1 MSQLSI
7 YKASAGSGK
16 TFRLTGEFLKLIFKY
31 DENYR
36 RILAVTF
43 TNKATAEMKNRILS
57 ELNIL
62 AKGEESAYADDL
74 KTEYDLSDSQLKF
87 KANKILSSL
96 LHDFS
101 RFSVSTI
108 DKFFQKI
115 IRSFTREIGIQ
126 PGYSI
131 ELNQNE
137 ILAKVI
143 DELLL
148 ELDDNKKLQDWL
160 SDFASDKIE
169 KGSKWDFK
177 DDIQKLANEIF
188 KEEFKAF
195 DKQLIVKM
203 SDKEFL
209 KTYIQKL
216 KKIISLFENNLISIA
231 NKALELIQQNGLAI
245 DDFKWGK
252 SSVPNYFNKII
263 QSNEFEP
270 KARTIKGTD
279 SLDEWF
285 TAKSTKKDA
294 IESLVTSS
302 LFELLTKAVDYY
314 NDNCIQYNSAK
325 EVLKYIHTLGILTDL
340 SRKLHEYCEE
350 QNIFL
355 ISDAAKLLQII
366 IDDNDSP
373 FIYEKTG
380 SIYKH
385 FMIDEFQDTSRTQW
399 HNFRPLIGNSLAQ
412 GSKNLVVGDVKQ
424 SIYRWR
430 NSDWK
435 ILSDEIQKEF
445 AQFSPDAETLN
456 TNWRSKKNI
465 IDFNNA
471 VFCYS
476 SLVIQQQFNNEFES
490 NQKSANIYE
499 SKISDA
505 YADVFQEIPT
515 KNGKDG
521 GYINHTFLHQNEFDS
536 WKNEVKNR
544 IPKVIENLQD
554 KGFQLKDIAILVR
567 SGKEGQDIANT
578 LIEHKTQA
586 SSTYKFDFISSDS
599 LFIANSSLVSF
610 MVSVLEYIQN
620 PKDEI
625 NLSFIAHE
633 YNQYLKDDKL
643 DSSAVHKLLRNHS
656 KYENDKCLSEL
667 FPKEFI
673 NSFEQIKQL
682 PIYELT
688 DQLIKLFKLNKI
700 ESELPYLKAFLD
712 IILDFSKRSA
722 SDVHSFLN
730 WWHEDGQKK
739 TLSISENQDAIRI
752 ITIHSSKGL
761 EFKNVIIPFC
771 NWEIDH
777 KPFQTNIMWCKTKTE
792 PFNSLDLIPIKYSKN
807 LINTVFKDDYQKE
820 KLHAYVDNLNLLYVA
835 FTRAKD
841 NLFTFSPVKEK
852 PNGIKTVGDLLY
864 FTYQNYKNF
873 ASGKELIEFTDYWK
887 SESNSF
893 EFGDLKQA
901 EENKKSS
908 NTEFEIKQFESFDI
922 KNKLRLKLH
931 DNSFFTGKENSPYE
945 KVNYGKVMHEIFE
958 NIKTEKDISQAIDK
972 LIFDGKLSQNDKPE
986 IKQKIEDILKN
997 NQIKNWFS
1005 DKWTVRNEAEIILT
1019 SGKTLRPDRVISNNE
1034 KSVIID
1040 YKFGEQEEP
1049 KHHKQVKSYI
1059 DLLKEMENK
1068 KVEGFIWYVDLDKI
1082 VAVGSMQSTV
1092 SI

>member
-31 DENYR
+31 NENYR

-43 TNKATAEMKNRILS
+43 TNKATAEMKNRILT
-57 ELNIL
+57 ELNVL
-62 AKGEESAYADDL
+62 AKGEKSDYAENL
-74 KTEYDLSDSQLKF
+74 KSEYNLTDSELKF
-87 KANKILSSL
+87 KANNILSTL

-148 ELDDNKKLQDWL
+148 ELDDNKELQEWL
-160 SDFASDKIE
+160 SDLASDKIE
-169 KGSKWDFK
+169 KGNKWDFK

-195 DKQLIVKM
+195 DKQLIDKM
-203 SDKEFL
+203 SDKDFL
-209 KTYIQKL
+209 KNYL
-216 KKIISLFENNLISIA
+216 KEIRKIISQFENALISIA
-231 NKALELIQQNGLAI
+231 NKALESIQQNGLAI
-245 DDFKWGK
+245 EDFKWGK
-252 SSVPNYFNKII
+252 SSVPNYFNKIVK
-263 QSNEFEP
+263 SNEFEP

-285 TAKSTKKDA
+285 TVKSPKKDV
-294 IESLVTSS
+294 IESLVSNS
-302 LFELLTKAVDYY
+302 LFELLIEAIDYY
-314 NDNCIQYNSAK
+314 NNNYIQYNSAK

-380 SIYKH
+380 NIYKH
-385 FMIDEFQDTSRTQW
+385 FMIDEFQDTSKTQW

-445 AQFSPDAETLN
+445 AQFSPEAETLN

-476 SLVIQQQFNNEFES
+476 SQIIQQHFNNEFES
-490 NQKSANIYE
+490 NQESTNTYE

-505 YADVFQEIPT
+505 YADVFQEIPEI
-515 KNGKDG
+515 NGKDG
-521 GYINHTFLHQNEFDS
+521 GYINHTFLHENEFDS
-536 WKNEVKNR
+536 WKDEVKTR
-544 IPKVIENLQD
+544 IPKIIEDLQD
-554 KGFQLKDIAILVR
+554 KGFKLKDIAILVR
-567 SGKEGQDIANT
+567 SGKEGQGIANT
-578 LIEHKTQA
+578 LIEYKHQA
-586 SSTYKFDFISSDS
+586 SSKYKFDFISNDS
-599 LFIANSSLVSF
+599 LFIANSSLVGF
-610 MVSVLEYIQN
+610 LVSVLEYIQN
-620 PKDEI
+620 PNDEI

-633 YNQYLKDDKL
+633 YHQYLKADKL
-643 DSSAVHKLLRNHS
+643 NNNTVHEILRNHS
-656 KYENDKCLSEL
+656 KDENEQWLSNL

-673 NSFEQIKQL
+673 SSFEQIKQL

-688 DQLIKLFKLNKI
+688 DQLIKLFKLNEI

-730 WWHEDGQKK
+730 WWNEDGQKK

-761 EFKNVIIPFC
+761 EFRNVIIPFC

-777 KPFQTNIMWCKTKTE
+777 KPFQTNIMWCKTDAE
-792 PFNSLDLIPIKYSKN
+792 PFSSLDLIPIKYSKG
-807 LINTVFKDDYQKE
+807 LTNTVFKDDYQKE

-835 FTRAKD
+835 FTRAKE

-852 PNGIKTVGDLLY
+852 PNGIKNVGDLLH

-873 ASGKELIEFTDYWK
+873 ASKKELIEFTDYWNAEK
-887 SESNSF
+887 NTFAYGS
-893 EFGDLKQA
+893 LKQA
-901 EENKKSS
+901 GENKKSLS
-908 NTEFEIKQFESFDI
+908 TEFEIKQFESFDI

-931 DNSFFTGKENSPYE
+931 DNSFFTGQENSPYE
-945 KVNYGKVMHEIFE
+945 KVNHGKVMHEIFE
-958 NIKTEKDISQAIDK
+958 NIETEKDISKAIDK
-972 LIFDGKLSQNDKPE
+972 LIFDGKLSPDEKSE
-986 IKQKIEDILKN
+986 IKQKIEGILKN
-997 NQIKNWFS
+997 EQIKDWFS

-1019 SGKTLRPDRVISNNE
+1019 NGKSLRPDRVISTNE

-1040 YKFGEQEEP
+1040 YKFGEQEELR
-1049 KHHKQVKSYI
+1049 HHKQVKSYI
-1059 DLLKEMENK
+1059 ELLKEMEDK
-1068 KVEGFIWYVDLDKI
+1068 EVEGFLWYVDLGITKK
-1082 VAVGSMQSTV
+1082 V
-1092 SI
+1092 S

>member
-1 MSQLSI
+1 MSQLTI

-62 AKGEESAYADDL
+62 AKGEESDYAENL
-74 KTEYDLSDSQLKF
+74 KSEYELTDSELKF
-87 KANKILSSL
+87 KANKTLSSL

-148 ELDDNKKLQDWL
+148 ELDDNKELQDWL
-160 SDFASDKIE
+160 SDLASDKIE

-177 DDIQKLANEIF
+177 DDIQKLASEIF

-195 DKQLIVKM
+195 DKQLIDKM
-203 SDKEFL
+203 SDKDFL
-209 KTYIQKL
+209 KNYLKEIRKIVIQFEDTITEYS
-216 KKIISLFENNLISIA
+216 KKAI
-231 NKALELIQQNGLAI
+231 ELIQISGLTFDDFSRKTSGPVGYFSKAI
-245 DDFKWGK
+245 DKK
-252 SSVPNYFNKII
+252 
-263 QSNEFEP
+263 EFEP
-270 KARTIKGTD
+270 GKLFIGATEDITKWYT
-279 SLDEWF
+279 
-285 TAKSTKKDA
+285 KSSPNIDR
-294 IESLVTSS
+294 IETLLHNG
-302 LFELLTKAVDYY
+302 LFEISKNIFDFYIENYLH
-314 NDNCIQYNSAK
+314 YNSAK

-355 ISDAAKLLQII
+355 ISDATKLLQII

-385 FMIDEFQDTSRTQW
+385 FMIDEFQDTSKTQW
-399 HNFRPLIGNSLAQ
+399 YNFKPLIGNSLAQ

-445 AQFSPDAETLN
+445 AQFSPKAETLN

-471 VFCYS
+471 VFCYGS
-476 SLVIQQQFNNEFES
+476 QIIQQQFNDEFE
-490 NQKSANIYE
+490 NINNTTNAYE

-505 YADVFQEIPT
+505 YADVFQKIPEN
-515 KNGKDG
+515 NGKDG
-521 GYINHTFLHQNEFDS
+521 GYVNHTFLNENEFDS
-536 WKNEVKNR
+536 WKDEVKTR
-544 IPKVIENLQD
+544 IPKVIEDLQD
-554 KGFQLKDIAILVR
+554 KGFLLKDIAILVR

-578 LIEHKTQA
+578 LIEHKQQA
-586 SSTYKFDFISSDS
+586 SNKYKFDFISNDS
-599 LFIANSSLVSF
+599 LFIATSSLVRF

-633 YNQYLKDDKL
+633 YHQYLKADKL
-643 DSSAVHKLLRNHS
+643 KNNAVHEILRNHS
-656 KYENDKCLSEL
+656 KDENDEWLSEL
-667 FPKEFI
+667 FPKDFI

-688 DQLIKLFKLNKI
+688 DQLIKLFKLNEI

-730 WWHEDGQKK
+730 WWNEDGQKK

-777 KPFQTNIMWCKTKTE
+777 KAFQTNIMWCKTDAE
-792 PFNSLDLIPIKYSKN
+792 PFSALDLIPIKYSKG
-807 LINTVFKDDYQKE
+807 LTNTLFKDDYQNE

-835 FTRAKD
+835 FTRAKE

-852 PNGIKTVGDLLY
+852 STGIKNVGDLLH
-864 FTYQNYKNF
+864 FTYLNYQNF
-873 ASGKELIEFTDYWK
+873 ASEKELIEFTDYWK
-887 SESNSF
+887 SETNSF
-893 EFGDLKQA
+893 EFGELKQA
-901 EENKKSS
+901 DETKKSS
-908 NTEFEIKQFESFDI
+908 NPEFEIKQFESFDI

-931 DNSFFTGKENSPYE
+931 DNSFFTGQENSPYE
-945 KVNYGKVMHEIFE
+945 KVNHGKVMHEIFE
-958 NIKTEKDISQAIDK
+958 NIKTEKDISRAIDK
-972 LIFDGKLSQNDKPE
+972 LIFDGKISPDEKSE
-986 IKQKIEDILKN
+986 IKQKIESIFEND
-997 NQIKNWFS
+997 QIKDWFS

-1019 SGKTLRPDRVISNNE
+1019 DGKSLRPDRVISTNE

-1059 DLLKEMENK
+1059 DLLKEMEEK
-1068 KVEGFIWYVDLDKI
+1068 EVEGYLWYVDLNIIRK
-1082 VAVGSMQSTV
+1082 VE
-1092 SI
+1092 

>member
-57 ELNIL
+57 ELDIL
-62 AKGEESAYADDL
+62 AKGEESDYADDL
-74 KTEYDLSDSQLKF
+74 KNEYKLSDSELKN
-87 KANKILSSL
+87 KTKKILSL
-96 LHDFS
+96 ILHDFS
-101 RFSVSTI
+101 KFSVSTI

-148 ELDDNKKLQDWL
+148 ELDDNKELQDWL
-160 SDFASDKIE
+160 SDLASDKIE
-169 KGSKWDFK
+169 KGNKWDFK
-177 DDIQKLANEIF
+177 DDIQKLASEIF

-195 DKQLIVKM
+195 DTKLIAKM
-203 SDKEFL
+203 SNKDFL
-209 KTYIQKL
+209 KNYIKKI
-216 KKIISLFENNLISIA
+216 KKIITQFENHLISIS
-231 NKALELIQQNGLAI
+231 KSALESIEQNGLVI
-245 DDFKWGK
+245 EDFKWGK
-252 SSVPNYFNKII
+252 SSVPNYFKKITL
-263 QSNEFEP
+263 SNEFEP
-270 KARTIKGTD
+270 KTRTIKGTD

-285 TAKSTKKDA
+285 TNKSPKKDI
-294 IESLVTSS
+294 IETLVTNS
-302 LFELLTKAVDYY
+302 LFEQLIEAVEYY
-314 NDNCIQYNSAK
+314 NENYIQYNSAK
-325 EVLKYIHTLGILTDL
+325 DVLKYIHTLGILTDL

-355 ISDAAKLLQII
+355 ISDSAKLLQII

-380 SIYKH
+380 SIYKN
-385 FMIDEFQDTSRTQW
+385 FMIDEFQDTSKTQW

-445 AQFSPDAETLN
+445 AQFSPEAETLN

-476 SLVIQQQFNNEFES
+476 SQIIQQNFNNEFEVTE
-490 NQKSANIYE
+490 E
-499 SKISDA
+499 STNPYLTKISDA
-505 YADVFQEIPT
+505 YADIFQEIPSS
-515 KNGKDG
+515 NGKDG
-521 GYINHTFLHQNEFDS
+521 GYVNHTFLNENEYDS
-536 WKNEVKNR
+536 WKDEVKIR
-544 IPKVIENLQD
+544 IPKIIETLQD
-554 KGFQLKDIAILVR
+554 KNFQLKDIAILVR

-578 LIEHKTQA
+578 LIEHKQQT
-586 SSTYKFDFISSDS
+586 SSKYKFDFISNDS
-599 LFIANSSLVSF
+599 LFLANSSLVRF
-610 MVSVLEYIQN
+610 IVSVLEYIQN
-620 PKDEI
+620 PKDNI

-633 YNQYLKDDKL
+633 YHQYLKTENL
-643 DSSAVHKLLRNHS
+643 EPHEIHELLRNHS
-656 KYENDKCLSEL
+656 KDDDDKWLKKL
-667 FPKEFI
+667 FPKQFI
-673 NSFEQIKQL
+673 ESLEQIRQL

-688 DQLIKLFKLNKI
+688 DQIIKLFKLNEI
-700 ESELPYLKAFLD
+700 QSELPYLKAFLD
-712 IILDFSKRSA
+712 IILDFNKKSA

-730 WWHEDGQKK
+730 WWNEDGQKK

-752 ITIHSSKGL
+752 ITVHSSKGL

-777 KPFQTNIMWCKTKTE
+777 KPLQTNILWCKTDVE
-792 PFNSLDLIPIKYSKN
+792 PFNQLELIPIKYSKG
-807 LINTVFKDDYQKE
+807 LTNTVFKDNYQKE
-820 KLHAYVDNLNLLYVA
+820 KLHAHVDNLNLLYVA
-835 FTRAKD
+835 FTRAKE
-841 NLFTFSPVKEK
+841 NLYTFSPVKEK
-852 PNGIKTVGDLLY
+852 SNGIKNIGDLLY
-864 FTYQNYKNF
+864 FTYQNFKNYP
-873 ASGKELIEFTDYWK
+873 SDKQLIDFSEYWN
-887 SESNSF
+887 SENNSF
-893 EFGDLKQA
+893 EFGALKQA
-901 EENKKSS
+901 EQNKKSLHE
-908 NTEFEIKQFESFDI
+908 EFEIKQFESFDI

-945 KVNYGKVMHEIFE
+945 KVNHGKVMHEIFE
-958 NIKTEKDISQAIDK
+958 NIETEKDISSAIDK
-972 LIFDGKLSQNDKPE
+972 LIFDGKISPNQKSE
-986 IKQKIEDILKN
+986 IKQKIEEILKN
-997 NQIKNWFS
+997 EQIKDWFS
-1005 DKWTVRNEAEIILT
+1005 DKWMVRNEAEIILT
-1019 SGKTLRPDRVISNNE
+1019 NGKTLRPDRVISN
-1034 KSVIID
+1034 KKKTIIID

-1059 DLLKEMENK
+1059 ELLKEMEDK
-1068 KVEGFIWYVDLDKI
+1068 EVDGFLWYVDLEIIRK
-1082 VAVGSMQSTV
+1082 VE
-1092 SI
+1092 

>member
-57 ELNIL
+57 ELDIL
-62 AKGEESAYADDL
+62 AKGEESDYAENL
-74 KTEYDLSDSQLKF
+74 KSEYELTDSELKF
-87 KANKILSSL
+87 KANKILSL
-96 LHDFS
+96 ILHDFS
-101 RFSVSTI
+101 KFSVSTI

-148 ELDDNKKLQDWL
+148 ELDDNKELQDWL
-160 SDFASDKIE
+160 SDLASDKIE

-177 DDIQKLANEIF
+177 DDIQKLAGEIF

-195 DKQLIVKM
+195 DAKLIKKM
-203 SDKEFL
+203 SDKDFL
-209 KTYIQKL
+209 KNYIKDV
-216 KKIISLFENNLISIA
+216 KNIITQFENHLISISK
-231 NKALELIQQNGLAI
+231 KALESIQKNGLTI
-245 DDFKWGK
+245 GDFKWGK
-252 SSVPNYFNKII
+252 SSVPNYFKKIV

-270 KARTIKGTD
+270 KSRTIKGTD

-285 TAKSTKKDA
+285 TNKSPKKDI
-294 IESLVTSS
+294 IEATVTNS
-302 LFELLTKAVDYY
+302 LFELLVNSVNYY
-314 NDNCIQYNSAK
+314 NENCFQYNSAK

-355 ISDAAKLLQII
+355 ISDSAKLLQII

-385 FMIDEFQDTSRTQW
+385 FMIDEFQDTSKTQW

-435 ILSDEIQKEF
+435 ILSDEIQEEF
-445 AQFSPDAETLN
+445 AQFSPEAETLN

-476 SLVIQQQFNNEFES
+476 SQIIQQNFNNEFEL
-490 NQKSANIYE
+490 NEE
-499 SKISDA
+499 STNPYLTKISDA
-505 YADVFQEIPT
+505 YADVYQEIP
-515 KNGKDG
+515 KRDGKDG
-521 GYINHTFLHQNEFDS
+521 GYINHTFLNESEYDS
-536 WKNEVKNR
+536 WKDEVKTR
-544 IPKVIENLQD
+544 IPKIIENLQD
-554 KGFQLKDIAILVR
+554 KDFQLKDIAILVR
-567 SGKEGQDIANT
+567 SGKEGQDIANA
-578 LIEHKTQA
+578 LIEYKAQA
-586 SSTYKFDFISSDS
+586 SSKYKFDFISNDS
-599 LFIANSSLVSF
+599 LFLANSSLVRF
-610 MVSVLEYIQN
+610 IVSVLEYIQN
-620 PKDEI
+620 PKDDI

-633 YNQYLKDDKL
+633 YHQYLKTENAK
-643 DSSAVHKLLRNHS
+643 SHEIHELLRNHS
-656 KYENDKCLSEL
+656 KDDDDKWLKKL
-667 FPKEFI
+667 FPKQFI
-673 NSFEQIKQL
+673 DSLEQIKQL

-688 DQLIKLFKLNKI
+688 DQIIKLFKLNEI
-700 ESELPYLKAFLD
+700 QSELPYLKAFLD
-712 IILDFSKRSA
+712 IILDFSKKSA

-730 WWHEDGQKK
+730 WWNEDGQKK

-752 ITIHSSKGL
+752 ITVHSSKGL
-761 EFKNVIIPFC
+761 EFKNIIIPFC

-777 KPFQTNIMWCKTKTE
+777 KPLQTNILWCKTDVE
-792 PFNSLDLIPIKYSKN
+792 PFNQLDLIPIKYSKG
-807 LINTVFKDDYQKE
+807 LTNTVFKDDYQKE
-820 KLHAYVDNLNLLYVA
+820 KLHAHVDNLNLLYVA
-835 FTRAKD
+835 FTRAKE
-841 NLFTFSPVKEK
+841 NLYTFSPVKEK
-852 PNGIKTVGDLLY
+852 SNGIKNIGDLLY
-864 FTYQNYKNF
+864 FTYQNFKNYP
-873 ASGKELIEFTDYWK
+873 SDKQLIDFSEYWS
-887 SESNSF
+887 SENNSF
-893 EFGDLKQA
+893 VFGTLKQA
-901 EENKKSS
+901 EQNKKSIHE
-908 NTEFEIKQFESFDI
+908 EFEIKQFESFDI

-945 KVNYGKVMHEIFE
+945 KVNHGKVMHEIFE
-958 NIKTEKDISQAIDK
+958 NIETEKDISQAIDK
-972 LIFDGKLSQNDKPE
+972 LIFDGKISPQEKSDINKR
-986 IKQKIEDILKN
+986 IQDILKN
-997 NQIKNWFS
+997 EQIKDWFS
-1005 DKWTVRNEAEIILT
+1005 DKWIVRNEAEIILT
-1019 SGKTLRPDRVISNNE
+1019 NGKTLRPDRVISTNE
-1034 KSVIID
+1034 KSVIVD

-1068 KVEGFIWYVDLDKI
+1068 EVEGFLWYVDLNKI
-1082 VAVGSMQSTV
+1082 VTVGSQQ
-1092 SI
+1092 

>member
-62 AKGEESAYADDL
+62 AKGEESDYADDL
-74 KTEYDLSDSQLKF
+74 KNEYKLSDSELKY
-87 KANKILSSL
+87 KANRILSL
-96 LHDFS
+96 ILHDFS
-101 RFSVSTI
+101 KFSVSTI

-148 ELDDNKKLQDWL
+148 ELDDNKELQNWL
-160 SDFASDKIE
+160 SDLASDKIE
-169 KGSKWDFK
+169 KGNKWDFK
-177 DDIQKLANEIF
+177 DDIQKLASEIF

-195 DKQLIVKM
+195 DTKLIKKM
-203 SDKEFL
+203 SDKDFL
-209 KTYIQKL
+209 KNYIKKI
-216 KKIISLFENNLISIA
+216 KKIITQFENHLISISK
-231 NKALELIQQNGLAI
+231 NALESIEQNGLVI
-245 DDFKWGK
+245 EDFKWGK
-252 SSVPNYFNKII
+252 SSVPNYFKKII
-263 QSNEFEP
+263 LSNEFEP
-270 KARTIKGTD
+270 KTRTIKGTD

-285 TAKSTKKDA
+285 TAKSPKKDI
-294 IESLVTSS
+294 IESLVTNS
-302 LFELLTKAVDYY
+302 LFELLIEAVEHY
-314 NDNCIQYNSAK
+314 NENYIQYNSAK

-355 ISDAAKLLQII
+355 ISDSAKLLQII

-380 SIYKH
+380 SIYKN
-385 FMIDEFQDTSRTQW
+385 FMIDEFQDTSKTQW

-435 ILSDEIQKEF
+435 ILSNEIQEEF
-445 AQFSPDAETLN
+445 AQFSPEAETLN

-476 SLVIQQQFNNEFES
+476 SQIIQQNFNNEFEVTEGS
-490 NQKSANIYE
+490 TNPYLT
-499 SKISDA
+499 KISDA
-505 YADVFQEIPT
+505 YADVFQEIPSS
-515 KNGKDG
+515 NGKDG
-521 GYINHTFLHQNEFDS
+521 GYVNHTFLNENEYDS
-536 WKNEVKNR
+536 WKDEVKIR
-544 IPKVIENLQD
+544 IPKIIENLQD
-554 KGFQLKDIAILVR
+554 KNFQLKDIAILVR
-567 SGKEGQDIANT
+567 SGREGQDIANT
-578 LIEHKTQA
+578 LIEHKQQA
-586 SSTYKFDFISSDS
+586 SSKYKFDFISNDS
-599 LFIANSSLVSF
+599 LFLANSSLVRF
-610 MVSVLEYIQN
+610 IVSVLEYIQN
-620 PKDEI
+620 PKDNI

-633 YNQYLKDDKL
+633 YHQYLKTENAQ
-643 DSSAVHKLLRNHS
+643 SHEIHELLRNHS
-656 KYENDKCLSEL
+656 KDDDDKWLKKL
-667 FPKEFI
+667 FPKQFI
-673 NSFEQIKQL
+673 DSLEQIKQL

-688 DQLIKLFKLNKI
+688 DQIIKLFKLNEI
-700 ESELPYLKAFLD
+700 QSELPYLKVFLD
-712 IILDFSKRSA
+712 VILDFSKKSA

-730 WWHEDGQKK
+730 WWNEDGQKK

-752 ITIHSSKGL
+752 ITVHSSKGL

-777 KPFQTNIMWCKTKTE
+777 KPFQTNILWCKTNIE
-792 PFNSLDLIPIKYSKN
+792 PFNQLDLIPIKYSKG
-807 LINTVFKDDYQKE
+807 LTNTVFKDNYQKE
-820 KLHAYVDNLNLLYVA
+820 KLHAHVDNLNLLYVA
-835 FTRAKD
+835 FTRAKE
-841 NLFTFSPVKEK
+841 NLYTFSPFKEK
-852 PNGIKTVGDLLY
+852 SNGIKNIGDLLY
-864 FTYQNYKNF
+864 FTYQNFKNYP
-873 ASGKELIEFTDYWK
+873 SEKQLIDFSEYWN
-887 SESNSF
+887 SENNSF
-893 EFGDLKQA
+893 EFGTLKQA
-901 EENKKSS
+901 ELNKKSIHE
-908 NTEFEIKQFESFDI
+908 EFEIKQFESFDI

-945 KVNYGKVMHEIFE
+945 KVNHGKIMHEIFE
-958 NIKTEKDISQAIDK
+958 NIETEKDISQAIDK
-972 LIFDGKLSQNDKPE
+972 LIFDGKISPDEKSDINK
-986 IKQKIEDILKN
+986 KIQDILKN
-997 NQIKNWFS
+997 EQIKDWFS

-1019 SGKTLRPDRVISNNE
+1019 NGKSLRPDRVISNSK

-1059 DLLKEMENK
+1059 ELLKEMENK
-1068 KVEGFIWYVDLDKI
+1068 EVEGFLWYVDLNIIRK
-1082 VAVGSMQSTV
+1082 VE
-1092 SI
+1092 